1 MKTAKDLMTSPVQTL
16 PSDATLVEAAQALA
30 QHNVGSMPL
39 VDGGKL
45 VGVVTDRDIV
55 VNGVAME
62 HVAADTPVS
71 AVASKD
77 VVTVAEADK
86 ASKVADTLAAHKIR
100 RVPVIDAS
108 GKVVGVISQ
117 ADVARELGQAETGEV
132 VQKISQ

>member
-100 RVPVIDAS
+100 RVPVFDAS